1 MVQRTVKII
10 GKVFAQDRAVNMHC
24 VYNGVEVLNG
34 PVPATVVD
42 YLPIDGP
49 EAIDEELISFYTDT
63 GDTGKIPVTITVT
76 GGVLFFVCFKM
87 NYIYKG
93 ILRTPTDPEIEIDIN
108 DPDTFRELIVN
119 FPDLEFGRPNIV
131 STESDGIL
139 NLHKDGRPWCW
150 RSDVGDQLGNWTYP
164 VYAGETIS
172 FDYYI
177 DPAKTVQ

>member
-1 MVQRTVKII
+1 MQRTVKLI
-10 GKVFAQDRAVNMHC
+10 GQVFSIGTDTRVHC
-24 VYNGVEVLNG
+24 VYNGVEILNG
-34 PVPATVVD
+34 AVDTTVVES
-42 YLPIDGP
+42 LPIDCASP
-49 EAIDEELISFYTDT
+49 INSELISFYTDT
-63 GDTGKIPVTITVT
+63 THTGKIPVQITVT
-76 GGVLFFVCFKM
+76 EGVLFFVCFKM

-93 ILRTPTDPEIEIDIN
+93 ILRTPTDPDTEIDIN

-150 RSDVGDQLGNWTYP
+150 RSDVGDQLGDWTYP